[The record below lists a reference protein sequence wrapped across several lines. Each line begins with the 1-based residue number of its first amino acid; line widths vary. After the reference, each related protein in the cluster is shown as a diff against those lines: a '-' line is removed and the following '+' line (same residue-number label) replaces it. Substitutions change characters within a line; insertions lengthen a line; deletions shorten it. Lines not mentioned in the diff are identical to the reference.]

1 MENSEQSEGI
11 LDSQSAPP
19 SKVVKVG
26 AAGTKKPF
34 HNGTYTA

>member
-1 MENSEQSEGI
+1 MENSEQSEGL
-11 LDSQSAPP
+11 LDSQSAPKW
-19 SKVVKVG
+19 KVVKVG